1 MQTLPHRGLHVQRRY
16 SVAKIDSPIGYEG
29 GKPKAG
35 GLSDPRLGTMDRGQ
49 KCTTDGASSQDSPGY
64 FGHIELA
71 KPVYH
76 IGFISTV
83 VKVLRCVSYH
93 SSKLLV
99 SPVSPSSR
107 LIVCCSAHSSIRV
120 FLSKPSQNTRALA
133 SDFEASSNL
142 KGLVLPRSLQL
153 EKISARYLHHTSR

>member
-1 MQTLPHRGLHVQRRY
+1 MQRRY
-16 SVAKIDSPIGYEG
+16 SVAKIDSPIAYEG

-83 VKVLRCVSYH
+83 VKVLRCVSFH

-99 SPVSPSSR
+99 SPVSRRPS
-107 LIVCCSAHSSIRV
+107 LFAHIYAATHFPPFKAFKE
-120 FLSKPSQNTRALA
+120 FLPVLSG
-133 SDFEASSNL
+133 SSN
-142 KGLVLPRSLQL
+142 RSISCLQYHFSWYIRQKVKDFHRHCSSMNDL
-153 EKISARYLHHTSR
+153 Q

>member
-1 MQTLPHRGLHVQRRY
+1 MTFHLQRRY

-71 KPVYH
+71 KPVFH

-83 VKVLRCVSYH
+83 VKVLRCVSFH

-99 SPVSPSSR
+99 SPVSQPLHSR
-107 LIVCCSAHSSIRV
+107 RKV
-120 FLSKPSQNTRALA
+120 TRF
-133 SDFEASSNL
+133 SECKF
-142 KGLVLPRSLQL
+142 
-153 EKISARYLHHTSR
+153 

>member
-1 MQTLPHRGLHVQRRY
+1 MQDLKAQPLQKQLLVFVLEVKPAFRTIAVRWTAHSWEIKIQEVRPHICLQRRY

-71 KPVYH
+71 KPVFH
-76 IGFISTV
+76 IGFISTI

-99 SPVSPSSR
+99 GPVSC
-107 LIVCCSAHSSIRV
+107 LMRV
-120 FLSKPSQNTRALA
+120 QLDT
-133 SDFEASSNL
+133 
-142 KGLVLPRSLQL
+142 VLRV
-153 EKISARYLHHTSR
+153 KKWF